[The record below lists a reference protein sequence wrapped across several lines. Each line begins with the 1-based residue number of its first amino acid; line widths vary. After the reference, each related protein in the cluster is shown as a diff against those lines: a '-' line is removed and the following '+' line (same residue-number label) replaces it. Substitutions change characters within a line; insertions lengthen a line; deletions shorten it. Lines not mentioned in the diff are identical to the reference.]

1 MFGLNVRYPL
11 LMALLVAFADA
22 LPIIGSG
29 TIIIPWAIISSVQGD
44 INLAICLIV
53 LYIIITIARQLLE
66 PKVVGSQ
73 IGIHPIFTLLAIN
86 LFGILGMFVRANRY
100 NYSKTNI
107 WDFDR

>member
-29 TIIIPWAIISSVQGD
+29 TILIPWAVVCSVQGD

-66 PKVVGSQ
+66 PKVIGSQ
-73 IGIHPIFTLLAIN
+73 IGIHPIFTLLAMYTGYKFMRN
-86 LFGILGMFVRANRY
+86 SWYVCADQLL
-100 NYSKTNI
+100 
-107 WDFDR
+107 